1 MNAPRRMSPSNVYL
15 NEICERIRLGK
26 VFEELGIKEGE
37 ENKSVPKPSDPEQVK
52 FLGRTLSL
60 SLLTLVDFADDSAFI
75 PASNLLLLSA
85 YHTHLPL
92 SWFTSDLLSATT
104 HLGNGALA
112 VPDVGTLASLTT
124 LWSVWVRRL
133 RIAGAEPKE
142 RQIHEVVGL
151 MRRCLETVRDER
163 VTRNCWVG
171 IGACTGL
178 AHGALDS
185 VLSTA
190 LTHSLSSHPPDTP
203 IVDATVSHFLRIT
216 NNKEALET
224 LWRAHL
230 TFWWRATR
238 LSAEA
243 ARLTRAAEA
252 VLAGRVKDEREACEK
267 RGRKEVTEKPGKK
280 EGRVMGPADA
290 MELLFTTIER
300 WQEDGNREEGNGDAR
315 WKNTVAMLAAG
326 GLIRAVQMNTPIGH
340 ADRWRQ
346 LRESSEDFL
355 TKWLGNMDQSNSEE
369 DDEFNAVTCF
379 IAGECVPHMLQSS
392 ILKLHAA
399 LIPHLVSFLIHNRHA
414 FNNGRFLRVEDTAL
428 LGELI
433 KSEMFREVV
442 RVSRAVARLVQEGGL
457 KGKRVAVGSILK
469 RMLAFSHTLLDEW
482 DQSPHSVQTIYPV
495 ESSDAKLSPDAPL
508 TQDSLV
514 WQILKTVLFSFTA
527 ILHAVTSN
535 QTSGPV
541 GKKILPL
548 LDVLATADQ
557 DVLAIYVN
565 LHFITTRLSLF
576 TAYKDTV
583 AAAAAHLR
591 DRPDELNKWISQ
603 AFHACAPGHQHRLV
617 FLLNLAEPLAK
628 LLDDSVLERDVLPLL
643 YPYLTSSVNSELFES
658 AHMFVLAVFAAKK
671 PIAKELS
678 SVYAK
683 IIIEG
688 YPTLLTI
695 DQLRTAYTSM
705 IQSLVSTDDALAWL
719 TVQHLM
725 LKIESLSPSSSL
737 ETLSDP
743 DDRNLLV
750 RSHLLITLVDQ
761 LRPLSAVGFFRTLLA
776 RIHELV
782 VAEPN
787 SMARQVVMKGVFEA
801 IAGASGEGLSEVGKV
816 EGVKWF
822 LNLNKEVEKKGAMD
836 VIDSLRGDK

>member
-369 DDEFNAVTCF
+369 DDEFN
-379 IAGECVPHMLQSS
+379 
-392 ILKLHAA
+392 
-399 LIPHLVSFLIHNRHA
+399 
-414 FNNGRFLRVEDTAL
+414 
-428 LGELI
+428 
-433 KSEMFREVV
+433 
-442 RVSRAVARLVQEGGL
+442 
-457 KGKRVAVGSILK
+457 
-469 RMLAFSHTLLDEW
+469 
-482 DQSPHSVQTIYPV
+482 
-495 ESSDAKLSPDAPL
+495 
-508 TQDSLV
+508 
-514 WQILKTVLFSFTA
+514 
-527 ILHAVTSN
+527 
-535 QTSGPV
+535 
-541 GKKILPL
+541 
-548 LDVLATADQ
+548 DQ

-603 AFHACAPGHQHRLV
+603 AFHACGMRFSHTHTLFIYKHAYPILPHHLLTAPGHQHRLV

-836 VIDSLRGDK
+836 VIDSLRGGL